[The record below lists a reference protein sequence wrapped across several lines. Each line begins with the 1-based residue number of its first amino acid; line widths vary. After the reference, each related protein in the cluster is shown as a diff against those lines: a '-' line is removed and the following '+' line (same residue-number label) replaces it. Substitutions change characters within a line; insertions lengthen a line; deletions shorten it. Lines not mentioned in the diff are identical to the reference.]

1 MFSNKS
7 YNYIQDQD
15 QDSQDQDS
23 QDQDSQDQ
31 DSQDQDSQDQ
41 DSSELIS
48 NLEEYLNLNLSEHK
62 IKNSILERAVCIFTS
77 PNIDIIKDAIKSRDG
92 ITGKYYNNYEQIRN
106 LKYDLELKNSF
117 DQIKTSI
124 SADVDAYAYA
134 YVYINEFRDL
144 LIRKFH
150 NLAQEGVVISVWNQD
165 DNSSKLDLIR
175 SFPSTLIALNDCRK
189 QLAKGDA
196 IWRDLNFID
205 VIEID
210 ASIFEAIA
218 SVNSDSLMSIKKAT
232 ELFSK
237 IDPKAE
243 GYNDIADK
251 YLKCVSFS
259 PNYEEYVKNLF
270 FDKKSIAGFF
280 KIQQANSGE
289 VVSFW
294 GEKDTDIISPTSVAG
309 V

>member
-1 MFSNKS
+1 MFNNKS
-7 YNYIQDQD
+7 HDYTQD
-15 QDSQDQDS
+15 
-23 QDQDSQDQ
+23 
-31 DSQDQDSQDQ
+31 QDQ

-62 IKNSILERAVCIFTS
+62 IKNTILERAVCIFTS

-92 ITGKYYNNYEQIRN
+92 ISGKYYNNYEQIRN

-117 DQIKTSI
+117 DQIKASI
-124 SADVDAYAYA
+124 SADVDA

-144 LIRKFH
+144 LIKKFH
-150 NLAQEGVVISVWNQD
+150 NLAQEGVVISFWNQD

-196 IWRDLNFID
+196 IWQDLNFID

-218 SVNSDSLMSIKKAT
+218 SVNSDSLISIKKAT

-243 GYNDIADK
+243 GYNDIAEK
-251 YLKCVSFS
+251 YRRCVSFS
-259 PNYEEYVKNLF
+259 PNYEDYVQNLF

-294 GEKDTDIISPTSVAG
+294 GKKDTDIISPTSVAG